1 MIGRRAGWALTPWLL
16 VVLLACPRGTG
27 LRGPIS
33 EGDQIVLDA
42 ARSRPVPNPLRARLN
57 IKLDSKDLDIAG
69 SVGAGLV
76 VDRPGRGR
84 LDLLS
89 PLGGALATVSSDG
102 AGLSVLLTGKRE
114 QIVATD
120 AELVLREATGGV
132 AGVDDV
138 LALLVG
144 DLPFDAAP
152 IAAISREGDPSQP
165 ETIRVKLV
173 LDGPEKSRVE
183 AWLDASDGTPR
194 RLVAT
199 GRDGVEV
206 LRADFDPFE
215 ARDGTLWPTRLA
227 LVVPSLTLEAEVRY
241 KSFEVLVEAPAVFDV
256 RAPDG
261 WTIVPMEQAAKSL
274 GATMD
279 EKKKKKERP

>member
-1 MIGRRAGWALTPWLL
+1 ML
-16 VVLLACPRGTG
+16 VLLACPRGG
-27 LRGPIS
+27 RLRGPVA

-42 ARSRPVPNPLRARLN
+42 ARERPIPDPVRARLN
-57 IKLDSKDLDIAG
+57 IKLDSKNLDLAA

-144 DLPFDAAP
+144 DLPFDDAP
-152 IAAISREGDPSQP
+152 ISAIVREGDPEHP
-165 ETIRVKLV
+165 ETIRVKITLE
-173 LDGPEKSRVE
+173 GPEKSRVE
-183 AWLDASDGTPR
+183 AWLDASDATPR

-206 LRADFDPFE
+206 LRADFDAFE
-215 ARDGTLWPTRLA
+215 ARDGALWPTRLVLA
-227 LVVPSLTLEAEVRY
+227 VPSLTLDAEVRY
-241 KSFEVLVEAPAVFDV
+241 KSFEVLAEAPAVFDV

-261 WTIVPMEQAAKSL
+261 WTIVPMEQATKSL
-274 GATMD
+274 GATID
-279 EKKKKKERP
+279 PKKKQEPK

>member
-1 MIGRRAGWALTPWLL
+1 MKRAWAPWLTL
-16 VVLLACPRGTG
+16 LLLACPRSGRI
-27 LRGPIS
+27 RGPVA

-42 ARSRPVPNPLRARLN
+42 ARARPVPDPVRARLN
-57 IKLDSKDLDIAG
+57 VKIASKTLDIAA
-69 SVGAGLV
+69 SVGAGMV

-144 DLPFDAAP
+144 DLPFDEAP
-152 IAAISREGDPSQP
+152 IAAITREGDPEHP
-165 ETIRVKLV
+165 ESIRVKITLT
-173 LDGPEKSRVE
+173 GPEKSRVE
-183 AWLDASDGTPR
+183 AWLDASDATPR

-199 GRDGVEV
+199 GQDGVEV

-215 ARDGTLWPTRLA
+215 DRDGTLWPTRLVLA
-227 LVVPSLTLEAEVRY
+227 VPSLTLDAEVRY
-241 KSFEVLVEAPAVFDV
+241 KSFEVLAEAPAVFDV
-256 RAPDG
+256 RAPEG
-261 WTIVPMEQAAKSL
+261 WTIVPMEQATKSL

-279 EKKKKKERP
+279 QKKKQEPK